1 MKQQKIRLQQLRAIA
16 RYETT
21 FKDILDAQAPS
32 GDGNGVHILGRYF
45 YTLDDFLAALK
56 NIRDKDPKA
65 ADFQTYWITPIRDG
79 ATHFSRNCLAG
90 GPSSDAPEDKL
101 FRKAWNVLTAI
112 PADDPDAKISDTG
125 AMPKIDAAIAEIEA
139 FLDQA

>member
-65 ADFQTYWITPIRDG
+65 ADFQTYWITPMI
-79 ATHFSRNCLAG
+79 
-90 GPSSDAPEDKL
+90 
-101 FRKAWNVLTAI
+101 LTPKSPT
-112 PADDPDAKISDTG
+112 PARYLKSTPRL
-125 AMPKIDAAIAEIEA
+125 PKSKP
-139 FLDQA
+139 F

>member
-21 FKDILDAQAPS
+21 FKDILDAQGPS

-45 YTLDDFLAALK
+45 YTLDDLLAALK

-79 ATHFSRNCLAG
+79 ATHFSRNCLA
-90 GPSSDAPEDKL
+90 
-101 FRKAWNVLTAI
+101 I